1 MNIILEHICKNKE
14 FSACIESLKN
24 GNFPALIN
32 GVCDSAI
39 PAFASALSK
48 ELSKKAV
55 FIAPDEK
62 SVNKLKAQLEA
73 YMDRVL
79 VFPSRSI
86 MYDTVETASRE
97 WEHSRV
103 SVLDKLLDGDW
114 DAVVCVP
121 DAIMQFTLPP
131 KTIKECSFSL
141 SVGKS
146 YDIKLIC
153 DKLLIMGYCRAEFV
167 EGKGQFSVRGG
178 ILDVFPSG
186 EEKAV
191 RIDFFGDEADKIGH
205 FDVLTQRCVDSIENV
220 KILPC
225 TENVYDYSTAL
236 RVLEFV
242 NEKLHSAKGLDG
254 QAITTLCRERD
265 AIENLKTVICPDK
278 YRSIIFDKCTTVFDY
293 INDSICVVVD
303 SKRVSERARAYYWEI
318 SKQMESLTDRGLTDF
333 DTARCCLTDN
343 EFKLL
348 TEKKSVVFDAF
359 LNTGTTGKYKSYANI
374 STKQNSVAGL
384 NLSVLAEELETLTN
398 AGHSVLYIASNS
410 VSAANT
416 LSVLEDKNI
425 PAFRFEKELKDG
437 YVAVSVPLKGV
448 ISGFELPAAGFS
460 VIAEEAVA
468 PKKVNRRNIDA
479 SFKGERITSY
489 ADLSIGDYVVHI
501 NHGIGVFCG
510 LHNLVTDGVAR
521 DFIKISYAGGD
532 TLYVPAGRLDTVSKY
547 VGNTEKI
554 KLNRLGGT
562 EWFRTKQKAKNS
574 AKNIAKELLQ
584 LYGERQRGIAC
595 PCVTDDELQE
605 EFEAMFEYPETEG
618 QLVAAK
624 EIKTDMEKSV
634 PMERLLCGDVGFG
647 KTEVALRAAFKA
659 VNSGKQVAVL
669 VPTTILAWQHF
680 QTMKTR
686 FRGFPVN
693 IGMLSSFNDKRTN
706 DENVA
711 KLKTGRLDVVVGTH
725 RLLQKDV
732 GFKDLGLLIIDE
744 EQRFGVTHKERLK
757 TLAKSVHTLTL
768 SATPIPRTLNM
779 ALSGIRDMSVLEDA
793 PTDRLPVQ
801 SYVLEYDE
809 EILFNAIERELR
821 RGGQVFYL
829 HNNIDALYPAAAA
842 ISRRFPDCNVAV
854 GHGQMDKDKLSEVWE
869 SMVKGE
875 TDILVCTTIIETGI
889 DVPNANTL
897 IIEEADRMGLSQLHQ
912 IRGRVGR
919 STRRAYAYFTYR
931 RGKVLQEIAV
941 KRLQAIKEYTEFGS
955 GFKIAMRDLEI
966 RGAGNLLGAEQHGHI
981 ESIGY
986 DLYIK
991 LLQEAVDEEKG
1002 IVSPQTVDCTVD
1014 IRVNAFIAEEYIA
1027 SPAVRIDI
1035 YKKIAFASNESEKS
1049 DLCDELR
1056 DRFGPIPG
1064 EVISLIDISLARHKA
1079 AALGFTSIEQ
1089 KEGLISMYSN
1099 KLDIRACTGLSTSSD
1114 FRGRIM
1120 ISAGSRPHVSCRL
1133 KGGIGVLQT
1142 LTAMLDTYGK
1152 FCENV

>member
-1 MNIILEHICKNKE
+1 MKVILDHVCKDKE
-14 FSACIESLKN
+14 IQALLDGISEGK
-24 GNFPALIN
+24 FPALIN
-32 GVCDSAI
+32 GVCDNAVPALASAI
-39 PAFASALSK
+39 CSRLSEKALF
-48 ELSKKAV
+48 V
-55 FIAPDEK
+55 VPDEK
-62 SVNKLKAQLEA
+62 TANRLKTQLEA

-79 VFPSRSI
+79 LYPARSI
-86 MYDTVETASRE
+86 MYDAIETSSRE
-97 WEHSRV
+97 WEQARIA
-103 SVLDKLLDGDW
+103 VLKRLSDNDW
-114 DAVVCVP
+114 DALICVP
-121 DAIMQFTLPP
+121 DSAMQYTVEPEKLIDYCFEVC
-131 KTIKECSFSL
+131 K
-141 SVGKS
+141 GKG
-146 YDIKLIC
+146 YDIKLLC
-153 DKLLIMGYCRAEFV
+153 DKLVSMGYTKAEFV
-167 EGKGQFSVRGG
+167 EGVGQFSVRGG
-178 ILDVFPSG
+178 ILDVFPAG
-186 EEKAV
+186 EKFPV
-191 RIDFFGDEADKIGH
+191 RIDFFGDEADNIGH
-205 FDVLTQRCVDSIENV
+205 FDVISQRRSDSINSV
-220 KILPC
+220 TVLPS
-225 TENVYDYSTAL
+225 TENFYDTAAML
-236 RVLEFV
+236 NVLSYV
-242 NEKLHSAKGLDG
+242 NEKLHSARGMDAH
-254 QAITTLCRERD
+254 AITALCKERD
-265 AIENLKTVICPDK
+265 AIENLKTVLCPDK
-278 YRSIIFDKCTTVFDY
+278 YRGLLYNKKNTVLDY
-293 INDSICVVVD
+293 VGNAFVVVLD
-303 SKRVSERARAYYWEI
+303 SKRVFERARAYYWEI
-318 SKQMESLTDRGLTDF
+318 SKQMESLTDRNLSDF
-333 DTARCCLTDN
+333 DTASCCLTDN

-348 TEKKSVVFDAF
+348 IEKKSVVFDAF
-359 LNTGTTGKYKSYANI
+359 LNTGATGKYRTYANI
-374 STKQNSVAGL
+374 TTKQNSAAGISV
-384 NLSVLAEELETLTN
+384 SVLAEELETLTESDQ
-398 AGHSVLYIASNS
+398 SVLYIAANS
-410 VSAANT
+410 VSASNT
-416 LSVLEDKNI
+416 VSVLEDRGI
-425 PAFRFEKELKDG
+425 PVFRFDKELKPG
-437 YVAVSVPLKGV
+437 YVAVTAAVKGV
-448 ISGFELPAAGFS
+448 IGGFELPSASFS

-468 PKKVNRRNIDA
+468 PKKINRR
-479 SFKGERITSY
+479 SKTGFKGEKIASY

-510 LHNLVTDGVAR
+510 LHNLVSEGVAR

-562 EWFRTKQKAKNS
+562 EWFRAKQKAKSS
-574 AKNIAKELLQ
+574 AKNIAKELIQ
-584 LYGERQRGIAC
+584 LYGERQRGIAE
-595 PCVTDDELQE
+595 PCVLDDEMQE
-605 EFEAMFEYPETEG
+605 EFEAMFEFPETEG
-618 QLVAAK
+618 QLIAAK
-624 EIKTDMEKSV
+624 EIKGDMEKSV

-680 QTMKTR
+680 QTMKKR
-686 FRGFPVN
+686 FRNFPVN
-693 IGMLSSFNDKRTN
+693 IGMLSSFNDKRLN
-706 DENVA
+706 DENVS
-711 KLKTGRLDVVVGTH
+711 KLKMGRLDIVVGTH

-732 GFKDLGLLIIDE
+732 GFKDLGLLIVDE

-757 TLAKSVHTLTL
+757 VLAKSVHTLTL

-801 SYVLEYDE
+801 TYVLEYDD
-809 EILFNAIERELR
+809 EILFNAIDRELR

-829 HNNIDALYPAAAA
+829 HNNIDALYASAAA
-842 ISRRFPDCNVAV
+842 ISRRFPDYTVAV

-1002 IVSPQTVDCTVD
+1002 VLKTETADCTVD
-1014 IRVNAFIAEEYIA
+1014 IKLNAYINEEYIS

-1035 YKKIAFASNESEKS
+1035 YKKIAFTSNTEEKK

-1056 DRFGPIPG
+1056 DRFGIVPN
-1064 EVISLIDISLARHKA
+1064 EVMNLIDTSVVRHKA
-1079 AALGFTSIEQ
+1079 CALGFTSIEQ
-1089 KEGLISMYSN
+1089 KEGLVSLYTNNLNI
-1099 KLDIRACTGLSTSSD
+1099 KACTAVSTSAA

-1120 ISAGSRPHVSCRL
+1120 ISAGSRPHISCRL
-1133 KGGIGVLQT
+1133 KGGGGVLAT
-1142 LTAMLDTYGK
+1142 LDQILDVYGN